1 LVDNGGMTRNT
12 QVLSALGILL
22 FADGL
27 LLVTNSFTTLAKIA
41 QLPLYAGL
49 CYAIYLDNPESFHRP
64 VSHRV
69 VFWSI
74 FGILA
79 SLAAF
84 VAIWSIFR

>member
-1 LVDNGGMTRNT
+1 MTRNT

-41 QLPLYAGL
+41 QLPLYAGF
-49 CYAIYLDNPESFHRP
+49 CYAMYQDDPESFHRP
-64 VSHRV
+64 VSRKV
-69 VFWSI
+69 IFWSI

-79 SLAAF
+79 GLAAF
-84 VAIWSIFR
+84 VAVWSI